1 MSDEMFPKKRLGFG
15 LMRLPSANG
24 KIDLAQVSRMADRF
38 LEQDFTYFDTA
49 FVYAG
54 SEEAFRE
61 AVVKRHS
68 RDRYTIATKMASWE
82 LSEDFG
88 PKQMFQKQLDR
99 CGVEYFDFYL
109 LHSIQ
114 PMHLPRYNEY
124 RCWEFCQRMKAAG
137 KIKWFGFSFHGGPEL
152 LEQVLTEHP
161 EVDFVQLQINYLDWN
176 SGIVCSEKNYEVCRR
191 YNKPIVVMEPV
202 KGGMLAN
209 LKPEFSAQYHMLDE
223 YASPASYALRFAASL
238 PGVMA
243 VLSGMS
249 DMEQMEDNLH
259 TFNELKLLTEQEQGT
274 IEKVKAGILSI
285 PTIGCTACRY
295 CCSGCPKN
303 INIPEIFKSVNE
315 ILSLGDHV
323 RPHLYYEGMLASGQT
338 AKASACI
345 GCGQCEQ
352 VCPQHIKVIKC
363 LKQASEMLDYKN

>member
-24 KIDLAQVSRMADRF
+24 KIDLAQVSRMADHF
-38 LEQDFTYFDTA
+38 LEQGFTYFDTA

-82 LSEDFG
+82 LSEDFA

-124 RCWEFCQRMKAAG
+124 RCWEFCQQMKAAG

-152 LEQVLTEHP
+152 LEQVLMEHP

-176 SGIVCSEKNYEVCRR
+176 SGIVCSGKNYEVCRR
-191 YNKPIVVMEPV
+191 HNKPIVVMEPV

-209 LKPEFSAQYHMLDE
+209 LKPEFAEQYKELDKNV
-223 YASPASYALRFAASL
+223 SSASYALRFAASL
-238 PGVMA
+238 PGVMM

-249 DMEQMEDNLH
+249 DTAQMEDNIC
-259 TFNELKLLTEQEQGT
+259 TFSDFQPLSEKEQRT
-274 IEKVKAGILSI
+274 VEKVRDNLLKVPA
-285 PTIGCTACRY
+285 IGCTACRY
-295 CCSGCPKN
+295 CCAGCPEH

-323 RPHLYYEGMLASGQT
+323 RPHMYYDGMLASGESRP
-338 AKASACI
+338 ASNCI
-345 GCGQCEQ
+345 SCQQCEKI
-352 VCPQHIKVIKC
+352 CPQHLQITKL
-363 LKQASEMLDYKN
+363 LKMAAEMLD